1 MGANYSYG
9 RIAKAICGRCSMKK
23 NYSELSSD
31 PNVPE
36 LRVCGDCK
44 DQLDPYRLAPRQPD
58 AFILR
63 KPRPDLPLNDIPDYI
78 VDSAGN
84 RISTDAGTPILDTP

>member
-1 MGANYSYG
+1 
-9 RIAKAICGRCSMKK
+9 MKK
-23 NYSELSSD
+23 SYAELSSD

-36 LRVCGDCK
+36 LRVCRDCK

-63 KPRPDLPLNDIPDYI
+63 KPRPDLPLNDVPHYI
-78 VDSAGN
+78 LDENG
-84 RISTDAGTPILDTP
+84 IYIDADTGLPIVGTP